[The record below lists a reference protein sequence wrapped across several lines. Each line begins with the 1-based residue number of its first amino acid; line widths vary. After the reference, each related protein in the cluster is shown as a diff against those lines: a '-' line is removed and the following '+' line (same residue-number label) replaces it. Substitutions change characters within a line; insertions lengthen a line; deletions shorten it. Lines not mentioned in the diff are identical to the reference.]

1 VAHQTLHLRSVLLGF
16 CALASSAC
24 SDDGDTS
31 PAPGSSP
38 SDNCPVVVPDAECDK
53 SLRPFVF
60 VHGTFGS
67 ATEVSNIAHLMGSN
81 GYCQER
87 FVAVEYN
94 SLGGA
99 PDAQL
104 AALVDQ
110 VLADTGFDQ
119 VDLAGHSQG
128 TGHACNYLSDPAR
141 RAKVA
146 HYVNFSGACAGQGVP
161 TLSVSSEGDGVGN
174 LPRGPIHP
182 GADNVTPVTLINED
196 HVAVAG
202 SKEAFIA
209 VYNYLFD
216 KEPQY
221 TTIQCGQNPVIL
233 DGKVVTFGD
242 NEPRAGATMDLFELD
257 KLTAP
262 WERGAP
268 DKTIT
273 ADATGHFRAELK
285 RNVLYEIRVTGSDG
299 ELLGY
304 GYPGPFVRSNYLTR
318 FLTPSLNP
326 LIADSSTNRVV
337 RGPNHVG
344 LVSRYV
350 AGALRKDWGNSL
362 KIDGQEVLTA
372 ENAPRREMGGQS
384 SVIGSFMYDANENG
398 QSDLGAVFGP
408 ASFLVGTDVFMDAKT
423 PRWMR
428 IEWTN
433 EENRSIVM
441 KVPNWPSERNLASLN
456 LPYP

>member
-1 VAHQTLHLRSVLLGF
+1 MTQQTTYLRQLLFGL
-16 CALASSAC
+16 CGLATLAC
-24 SDDGDTS
+24 SDSADQ
-31 PAPGSSP
+31 ASSP
-38 SDNCPVVVPDAECDK
+38 GAVDQCQVIVADADCDT

-67 ATEVSNIAHLMGSN
+67 ATEVSNLAHSMGSN
-81 GYCQER
+81 GYCQKR

-104 AALVDQ
+104 AALIDQ

-128 TGHACNYLSDPAR
+128 TGHACNYLSDPTR

-146 HYVNFSGACAGQGVP
+146 HYINFSGACAGQGVP
-161 TLSVSSEGDGVGN
+161 TLSVSSLNDGVGQ
-174 LPRGPIHP
+174 LPAGPIHP
-182 GADNVTPVTLINED
+182 GGDNVKQVTLEHED

-202 SKEAFIA
+202 SKAAFVA
-209 VYNYLFD
+209 VYEYLFD
-216 KEPQY
+216 KPPQY
-221 TTIQCGQNPVIL
+221 TTIQCGQNPVVL

-242 NEPRAGATMDLFELD
+242 NEPRAGATMDFFD
-257 KLTAP
+257 VAKLTAP
-262 WERGAP
+262 WERGTP
-268 DKTIT
+268 YKTIT
-273 ADATGHFRAELK
+273 ADSAGHFHVELE
-285 RNVLYEIRVTGSDG
+285 RNVHYEIRVTGSDG

-344 LVSRYV
+344 LVARYV

-362 KIDGQEVLTA
+362 KIDGQEVLTT
-372 ENAPRREMGGQS
+372 ENAPLREQAGQS
-384 SVIGSFMYDANENG
+384 SVIGSFMYDANENS

-423 PRWMR
+423 PRFMQV
-428 IEWTN
+428 EWTN

-441 KVPNWPSERNLASLN
+441 KVPNWPSARNLASIN

>member
-1 VAHQTLHLRSVLLGF
+1 VAYVHRILVGF

-24 SDDGDTS
+24 SDDAAEEAKNPGLSADCSTIVADADCDTS
-31 PAPGSSP
+31 R
-38 SDNCPVVVPDAECDK
+38 
-53 SLRPFVF
+53 RPFVF
-60 VHGTFGS
+60 VHGTFGA
-67 ATEVSNIAHLMGSN
+67 ATEVSNVAHLMGSN

-94 SLGGA
+94 SLGDA

-104 AALVDQ
+104 AALIDR
-110 VLADTGFDQ
+110 VLEATGFDQ

-128 TGHACNYLSDPAR
+128 TRHACNYLGDPTR

-146 HYVNFSGACAGQGVP
+146 HYINFSGACAGEGVP
-161 TLSVSSEGDGVGN
+161 TLSVSSQGDGVGQ

-182 GADNVTPVTLINED
+182 AGDNVTPVTLENED

-209 VYNYLFD
+209 VYEYLF
-216 KEPQY
+216 EEQPQY
-221 TTIQCGQNPVIL
+221 TTIQCGQNPIVL

-242 NEPRAGATMDLFELD
+242 NEPRVGAAVDFFEIA
-257 KLTAP
+257 KLAAP

-268 DKTIT
+268 HKTVT
-273 ADATGHFRAELK
+273 ADADGHFHIELE
-285 RNVLYEIRVTGSDG
+285 RNVHYEVRITGADG

-326 LIADSSTNRVV
+326 LIADSSTNLVV

-344 LVSRYV
+344 LVARYV

-362 KIDGQEVLTA
+362 KIDGQELLT
-372 ENAPRREMGGQS
+372 EVNAPRREQPGES
-384 SVIGSFMYDANENG
+384 SVIGSFMYDANQNG
-398 QSDLGAVFGP
+398 QSELGAVFGP
-408 ASFLVGTDVFMDAKT
+408 ASFLVGTDVFMDAKA
-423 PRWMR
+423 PRWMQV
-428 IEWTN
+428 EWTN

-441 KVPNWPSERNLASLN
+441 KVPNWPSERNLASIN